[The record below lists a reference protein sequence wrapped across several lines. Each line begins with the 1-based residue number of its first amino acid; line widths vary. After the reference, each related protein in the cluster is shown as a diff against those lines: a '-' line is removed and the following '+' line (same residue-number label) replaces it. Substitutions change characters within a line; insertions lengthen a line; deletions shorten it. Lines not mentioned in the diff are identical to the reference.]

1 MWFYTKKCMFYC
13 PGIFEVGQLQSEHP
27 VSDHMSTITN
37 PLFRLFTTFCFF
49 TNEATSL
56 VSRGCVRGRDG
67 SPLGTSFVTIVFST
81 TIEPPTQKK
90 RTLFSPKIGK
100 KTTCKRSYLEG
111 MAVFSNLFAPSG
123 CFLCVFF
130 CSRPKLFHIKIVSNS
145 LLP

>member
-1 MWFYTKKCMFYC
+1 MSPSTFPTPGSYHSKGFLQGKSYEFKIRNLFTVGTVIQVYIKTKLFLHHYV
-13 PGIFEVGQLQSEHP
+13 PNLPIREFEMKLQSFRLE
-27 VSDHMSTITN
+27 SRTICLQSQT
-37 PLFRLFTTFCFF
+37 LFSRLFTTFCFF

-100 KTTCKRSYLEG
+100 YYL
-111 MAVFSNLFAPSG
+111 
-123 CFLCVFF
+123 
-130 CSRPKLFHIKIVSNS
+130 
-145 LLP
+145 